1 MGWGD
6 ELMAAGE
13 AEALPVDKVA
23 IFSGHQ
29 QRWHEA
35 WENNPKIARIGE
47 AYDAKVESGPGHRP
61 YFKSV
66 TGEKWEWLPYSPK
79 PARIYFSESELD
91 FANEVEYK
99 YGGNIV
105 VVEPNLKS
113 KQESVNRDWGFN
125 RYAQVVAAV
134 DVNWVQLGP
143 RNVKMLPHVKH
154 IETAT
159 PRQMAAVLSKAK
171 AFLSPEGGLHHTA
184 AALDVKGCVIF
195 GGFIS
200 PLVTG
205 YSLHYNYYVGD
216 GCGMRVECKH
226 CQEAMASIQPDE
238 VAKRM
243 MAILNRGCYG

>member
-23 IFSGHQ
+23 IFSGHH

-47 AYDAKVESGPGHRP
+47 AFDAKVESGPGHRP

-66 TGEKWEWLPYSPK
+66 TNEKWEWLPYKPK
-79 PARIYFSESELD
+79 PAKLYFSREELD
-91 FANEVEYK
+91 FAAEVEYK
-99 YGGNIV
+99 FGAGMV
-105 VVEPNLKS
+105 VVEPNLKE

-125 RYAQVVAAV
+125 NYHKTVLLIDA
-134 DVNWVQLGP
+134 NWVQLGP
-143 RNVKMLPHVKH
+143 RGTKVIPGVKH
-154 IETAT
+154 IITES
-159 PRQMAAVLSKAK
+159 PRQMAAVLHKSK

-184 AALDVKGCVIF
+184 AALGVRGCVIF

-205 YSLHYNYYVGD
+205 YDLHYNFYSGN
-216 GCGMRVECKH
+216 GCGVRVKCKH
-226 CQEAMASIQPDE
+226 CEEAMMNITPDD
-238 VAKRM
+238 VAKSM
-243 MAILNRGCYG
+243 SNILF

>member
-13 AEALPVDKVA
+13 ADALPVEKVA
-23 IFSGHQ
+23 IFSGHH

-47 AYDAKVESGPGHRP
+47 HYDAKIESGPGHRP

-66 TGEKWEWLPYSPK
+66 TNEKWEWLPYKAK
-79 PARIYFSESELD
+79 PAKLYFSQEEQD
-91 FANEVEYK
+91 FANEIEYR

-134 DVNWVQLGP
+134 DANWVQLGDQGT
-143 RNVKMLPHVKH
+143 KLLPHVRH
-154 IETAT
+154 IKTAT
-159 PRQMAAVLSKAK
+159 PRQMAAVLSRAK

-184 AALDVKGCVIF
+184 AALNIKGCVIF

-200 PLVTG
+200 PSITG
-205 YSLHYNYYVGD
+205 YDMHTNYYDGA
-216 GCGMRVECKH
+216 GCGMRVKCQH
-226 CQEAMASIQPDE
+226 CQQVMDSITPSD
-238 VAKRM
+238 VANGIK
-243 MAILNRGCYG
+243 AIIGRV